1 MIHQQFFK
9 GQNAKDHRIYVQT
22 TAAFTVELTILIKL
36 SQKGS
41 AEVQEQQ
48 QQNQYFLQ
56 VKSSDPAATQH
67 SAT

>member
-48 QQNQYFLQ
+48 QHQHFLQ